1 MIECGDLFRQ
11 AHRVPQGEQENCRTN
26 ADPARPHGD
35 CRGQQQGAEPMDGTR
50 AALPGGEKWRSA
62 SQILS
67 KPKVSALVGRR
78 QHGVK
83 RLPLCLAFVV
93 VAIHH
98 QPNIHTHRPLP
109 TQAVMPCAALSQGPC
124 GTQSP

>member
-11 AHRVPQGEQENCRTN
+11 AHRVPQGEQEDCRTN

-35 CRGQQQGAEPMDGTR
+35 RRGQQQGSGADGRDQGSTAWGR
-50 AALPGGEKWRSA
+50 KVALRQPDTVKAQGFC
-62 SQILS
+62 
-67 KPKVSALVGRR
+67 LVGRR

-83 RLPLCLAFVV
+83 RLPLCLAFVI

-98 QPNIHTHRPLP
+98 QSDIHVLRPLS
-109 TQAVMPCAALSQGPC
+109 TQAAVSCAALGQGLC
-124 GTQSP
+124 DTQNP

>member
-1 MIECGDLFRQ
+1 MRSRLVRMAIAVASSR
-11 AHRVPQGEQENCRTN
+11 
-26 ADPARPHGD
+26 
-35 CRGQQQGAEPMDGTR
+35 GAEPMEEIR
-50 AALPGGEKWRSA
+50 APPGGR
-62 SQILS
+62 
-67 KPKVSALVGRR
+67 KVPLRQPDTVKAQGFCLVGRR

-109 TQAVMPCAALSQGPC
+109 TQAVMPCAALGQGPC